1 MRTKYF
7 RIKANYQEIHYFAIV
22 KNILSKVGFLLMLQ
36 YTLFVTALQ
45 CQEAG
50 PPIFFDHL
58 TIREGLSHNTV
69 HSLLQDQYGY
79 VWIGTQNGLN
89 KYDGYNF
96 EVYRSG
102 EQSDLNFRGKTI
114 TALYEDRA
122 GNLWVGT
129 AKGQINFKK
138 DGEEVYENW
147 AAQFPDLK
155 FSQITAFF
163 EDSKGLIWIATRFSG
178 VICFDPKNN
187 AIKIYD
193 KESGNF
199 PSQNEVFDVTEDS
212 DGKIWLANVG
222 IGLSYLNEKEVF
234 VPSHV
239 FEEGKLNIEGYRK
252 KLLVDGDYLWIAT
265 EGTGLYYLNTKTLDF
280 ERYSPDNQQF
290 KVSSG
295 NVRGIIR
302 TDDDRIFAPSDG
314 GGLNEINLKTGTTK
328 IHWSSYEKPA
338 RLNSNALISI
348 MQDRTGNVWIGS
360 FNGGVNLIK
369 KHKNWF
375 EWHTQGKGGAGQLVQ
390 GSILSILETSDGK
403 VLMGTDGGGLSW
415 LKNDGEKKVF
425 QTYMNDVRYP
435 QTISG
440 NIVKSIFEDSKKRIW
455 LGCFSSGLDLF
466 DIEKEVFRSYS
477 LGNNIIWDILELPN
491 GELLIGTLGD
501 GLLVF
506 NPEMGESRP
515 YSQTFKEQQIN
526 SIHIDKKDRLWIG
539 TDYNGLFLKQADN
552 DDLINFKK
560 GDAPNSLAD
569 NDIRQIYEDHSG
581 VIWIGTEGGGLSKFL
596 ENIDSPFQNLSKN
609 DGLVANSVMGISEDK
624 NQNLWIST
632 YEGIS
637 KINPSTG
644 AIENFNFR
652 TGENINQFNQ
662 DAILTDK
669 MGRLYFGGINGLH
682 IIHPEEVKK
691 TINESKIIFTGLKIY
706 DKKITSGKS
715 QNGRT
720 YFEKPIQITEEIN
733 LNYTDNSF
741 SIDFAQ
747 MDFTAPEQAVFE
759 YKMEGFDEN
768 WQFGQPGEHSA
779 HYTNLDA
786 GSFNF
791 RVRNGNSEASV
802 VVNIKPPFWNTT
814 WFRIFMLL
822 MISALVIGGFLFV
835 LNRQQEAYKQQMI
848 KAESEI
854 LQLKNE
860 KLEAEVQVKNSKLMF
875 SSVQMAHKKEILSNI
890 KEEMAETKDDPK
902 KLRQV
907 LRMLDKELE
916 GEDYWKEFNLY
927 FDQVDKQFLKSIKK
941 QHPKLTQND
950 IRLCSLIRLNLST
963 KEIASL
969 LNVSVRGVEQSRYR
983 LKKRL
988 DLEGGRNLVEY
999 ISEFE

>member
-1 MRTKYF
+1 M
-7 RIKANYQEIHYFAIV
+7 AV
-22 KNILSKVGFLLMLQ
+22 
-36 YTLFVTALQ
+36 Q
-45 CQEAG
+45 CQDAA
-50 PPIFFDHL
+50 PPIYFDHL

-69 HSLLQDQYGY
+69 HCLLQDQYGY

-102 EQSDLNFRGKTI
+102 EQSALNFRGKTI
-114 TALYEDRA
+114 TALYEDSD

-129 AKGQINFKK
+129 AKGQINFRKN
-138 DGEEVYENW
+138 GEEIFENW
-147 AAQFPDLK
+147 EAQFPDVKL
-155 FSQITAFF
+155 SQITAFF
-163 EDSKGLIWIATRFSG
+163 EDSKGLIWIATKFSG
-178 VICFDPKNN
+178 IICFDPNSKS
-187 AIKIYD
+187 IKVYN
-193 KESGNF
+193 EETGNF

-222 IGLSYLNEKEVF
+222 IGLSYLNAQDVF

-239 FEEGKLNIEGYRK
+239 FEEGKLSIEGYRK
-252 KLLVDGDYLWIAT
+252 KMFVDGDYLWIST
-265 EGTGLYYLNTKTLDF
+265 EGTGLYRMNTKTFYF

-290 KVSSG
+290 RVSTN
-295 NVRGIIR
+295 NVRGIIK
-302 TDDDRIFAPSDG
+302 TDDKRIFAPSDG
-314 GGLNEINLKTGTTK
+314 GGLNEINLKTGITK
-328 IHWSSYEKPA
+328 IHWFSSEEPS

-348 MQDRTGNVWIGS
+348 MQDRTGNIWIGS

-375 EWHTQGKGGAGQLVQ
+375 EWHTQGKGGAGKLVQ
-390 GSILSILETSDGK
+390 GSVLSILETSDGK
-403 VLMGTDGGGLSW
+403 VLIGTDGGGLSW
-415 LKNDGEKKVF
+415 LKNNGEKKVF
-425 QTYMNDVRYP
+425 QTYMNDVQYP

-455 LGCFSSGLDLF
+455 LGCYSSGLDLF
-466 DIEKEVFRSYS
+466 DIEKEQFQSYS
-477 LGNNIIWDILELPN
+477 LGNNIIWDILELPS

-506 NPEMGESRP
+506 DPETGESRP
-515 YSQTFKEQQIN
+515 YSQNFNERQIN
-526 SIHIDKKDRLWIG
+526 SICIDKKGRLWIG
-539 TDYNGLFLKQADN
+539 TDFNGVFLKQSDE
-552 DDLINFKK
+552 DEFISFKK
-560 GDAPNSLAD
+560 SDSLNSLAD

-581 VIWIGTEGGGLSKFL
+581 TIWIGTEGGGLSKFL
-596 ENIDSPFQNLSKN
+596 ENMDNPFQNFSKY
-609 DGLVANSVMGISEDK
+609 DGMVANSVMGISEDG
-624 NQNLWIST
+624 NNNLWIST

-637 KINPSTG
+637 KLNTSTG
-644 AIENFNFR
+644 VIENFNFR

-662 DAILTDK
+662 NAILTDK

-682 IIHPEEVKK
+682 IIHPKEIKK
-691 TINESKIIFTGLKIY
+691 TINGGKIIFTGLKIY
-706 DKKITSGKS
+706 DKKIASGKS
-715 QNGRT
+715 KNGLT
-720 YFEKPIQITEEIN
+720 YFEKPIQITDEIN
-733 LNYTDNSF
+733 LHYTDNSF

-759 YKMEGFDEN
+759 YKMEGFDEK
-768 WQFGQPGEHSA
+768 WQIGQPGDHSA

-786 GSFNF
+786 GNFNF
-791 RVRNGNSEASV
+791 RVRNGDSEASV
-802 VVNIKPPFWNTT
+802 VFIIRPPFWKTL
-814 WFRIFMLL
+814 WFRGFISLL
-822 MISALVIGGFLFV
+822 IAALVVGGFLFV
-835 LNRQQEAYKQQMI
+835 FKRQQEAYKQQMI

-860 KLEAEVQVKNSKLMF
+860 KLEAEVEIKNSKLMF
-875 SSVQMAHKKEILSNI
+875 SSVQMAHKKEILTNI
-890 KEEMAETKDDPK
+890 KEEMSETKDDPK

-988 DLEGGRNLVEY
+988 DLQSGRNLVEY